1 MKFPFDPAEIVTPS
15 YLYDLGLLQQ
25 TLRTIQEC
33 IAGRPF
39 KVHYAI
45 KANNDR
51 RLLDVIAMHGLG
63 ADCVSIG
70 EVKYAIETGFEKK
83 NVVFAGVAKTDDEV
97 MQALR
102 YGIECVHVES
112 MEELVNID
120 SIAQKMGKKAHI
132 ALRINPDID
141 AHTHH
146 YITTGL
152 AENKFGIDLRMA
164 DEAIKLA
171 ISLKNVELKG
181 LHFHIGSQIL
191 TNEPFKLLC
200 ERINSMLAHI
210 REVHGVTLKYVN
222 VGGGL
227 GIDYENPDANPFSDF
242 KGYFDTFAK
251 ELKLEEGQEVH
262 FELGRSI
269 VAQCGS
275 LLTRVIYV
283 KQGVAKR
290 FVIVDGGMNNLIRPA
305 LYQAFHCIQNL
316 SNPDGKMEKYDIVG
330 PICESSDCF
339 AENRELPE
347 THRGDLLAI
356 RSAGAYGQTMASN
369 YNMRPEADIYYIR

>member
-1 MKFPFDPAEIVTPS
+1 MKFPFNPSEVVTPS
-15 YLYDLGLLQQ
+15 YLYDLGQLEQ
-25 TLRTIQEC
+25 TLDEINSC
-33 IAGRPF
+33 IAGHPF

-51 RLLDVIAMHGLG
+51 RLLDVIAMHGFG

-70 EVKYAIETGFEKK
+70 EVKYAIETGFNKN
-83 NVVFAGVAKTDDEV
+83 NVVFAGVAKTDNEV
-97 MQALR
+97 ISALT
-102 YGIECVHVES
+102 YGIECIHVES
-112 MEELVNID
+112 MEELVNVD
-120 SIAQKMGKKAHI
+120 TIAGKMGKKARI

-152 AENKFGIDLRMA
+152 AENKFGIDSRMA
-164 DEAIKLA
+164 DVAIKLA
-171 ISLKNVELKG
+171 LSLHNVELKG

-200 ERINSMLAHI
+200 ERINTMLAHI
-210 REVHGVTLKYVN
+210 RNEHGVIINYVN

-227 GIDYENPDANPFSDF
+227 GIDYENPDGNPLSDF
-242 KGYFDTFAK
+242 KGYFKTFADN
-251 ELKLEEGQEVH
+251 LKLEEGQEVH

-283 KQGVAKR
+283 KKGMEKK

-305 LYQAFHCIQNL
+305 LYQAYHCIQNL
-316 SNPDGKMEKYDIVG
+316 THPDGKPEKYDIVG

-339 AENRELPE
+339 AEDRTLPHTE
-347 THRGDLLAI
+347 RGDLLAI

-369 YNMRPEADIYYIR
+369 YNMRPEAEVYYIR

>member
-1 MKFPFDPAEIVTPS
+1 MKFPFDPSEVVTPS
-15 YLYDLGLLQQ
+15 YLYDLGLLQM
-25 TLRTIQEC
+25 TLSRIRDC

-51 RLLDVIAMHGLG
+51 RLLDLIAMYGLG

-70 EVKYAIETGFEKK
+70 EVKYAIETGFEKN
-83 NVVFAGVAKTDDEV
+83 NVVFAGVAKTDNEIT
-97 MQALR
+97 QALS
-102 YGIECVHVES
+102 YGIECIHVES
-112 MEELVNID
+112 MEELVNVD
-120 SIAQKMGKKAHI
+120 AIACRMKKKARI

-152 AENKFGIDLRMA
+152 AENKFGIDLRKA
-164 DEAIKLA
+164 DEAIRLA
-171 ISLKNVELKG
+171 MSLENVELKG

-191 TNEPFKLLC
+191 THEPFKLLC
-200 ERINSMLAHI
+200 ERINTLLAHV
-210 REVHGVTLKYVN
+210 RSVHGVTLKYVN

-227 GIDYENPDANPFSDF
+227 GIDYEHPDQHPVSDF
-242 KGYFDTFAK
+242 KGYFDTFANN
-251 ELKLEEGQEVH
+251 LKLEDGQEVH

-283 KQGVAKR
+283 KQGVEKK

-305 LYQAFHCIQNL
+305 LYQAYHLIQNL
-316 SNPDGKMEKYDIVG
+316 SNPVGQTDKYDVVG
-330 PICESSDCF
+330 PICESADVF
-339 AENRELPE
+339 AENRELPL
-347 THRGDLLAI
+347 TGRGDLLAI
-356 RSAGAYGQTMASN
+356 RSAGAYGQTMASH
-369 YNMRPEADIYYIR
+369 YNMRPEADVYYIR

>member
-1 MKFPFDPAEIVTPS
+1 MKFPFNPSEIVTPS
-15 YLYDLGLLQQ
+15 YLYDLGLLQK
-25 TLRTIQEC
+25 TLIRIQNC

-51 RLLDVIAMHGLG
+51 RLLDMIAMHGLG

-70 EVKYAIETGFEKK
+70 EVKYAIETGFEKN

-102 YGIECVHVES
+102 YGIECIHVES
-112 MEELVNID
+112 MEELVNVD
-120 SIAQKMGKKAHI
+120 AIAQKMGKRARI
-132 ALRINPDID
+132 ALRVNPDID

-152 AENKFGIDLRMA
+152 SENKFGIDLRMA

-191 TNEPFKLLC
+191 TNEPFVLLC
-200 ERINSMLAHI
+200 KRINAMLDHV
-210 REVHGVTLKYVN
+210 REKHGITLKYVN

-227 GIDYENPDANPFSDF
+227 GIDYENPDSHQFSDF
-242 KGYFDTFAK
+242 EGYFDTFAR
-251 ELKLEEGQEVH
+251 ELKLEAGQEVH

-283 KQGVAKR
+283 KKGVEKK

-305 LYQAFHCIQNL
+305 LYQAYHHIQNL
-316 SNPDGKMEKYDIVG
+316 SNPNGKTERYDIVG
-330 PICESSDCF
+330 PICESSDVF
-339 AENRELPE
+339 AEGRELPV

-356 RSAGAYGQTMASN
+356 RSAGAYGQTMASR
-369 YNMRPEADIYYIR
+369 YNMRPEAEIYYIR

>member
-1 MKFPFDPAEIVTPS
+1 MKFPFDPAEVVTPS
-15 YLYDLGLLQQ
+15 YLYDLGLLQA
-25 TLRTIQEC
+25 TLSRIRDCT
-33 IAGRPF
+33 AGRPF

-51 RLLDVIAMHGLG
+51 RLLDLIAMHGLG

-70 EVKYAIETGFEKK
+70 EVKYAIETGFEKN
-83 NVVFAGVAKTDDEV
+83 NVVFAGVAKTDNEV
-97 MQALR
+97 TQALS
-102 YGIECVHVES
+102 YGIECIHVES
-112 MEELVNID
+112 MEELVNVD
-120 SIAQKMGKKAHI
+120 AIARRMGKKARI

-152 AENKFGIDLRMA
+152 AENKFGIDLRKA
-164 DEAIKLA
+164 DEAIQLA
-171 ISLKNVELKG
+171 ISLENVELKG

-191 TNEPFKLLC
+191 TNEPFRLLC
-200 ERINSMLAHI
+200 ERINTLMAHV
-210 REVHGVTLKYVN
+210 RNRHGVTLKYVN

-227 GIDYENPDANPFSDF
+227 GIDYEHPDEHPFSDF
-242 KGYFDTFAK
+242 EGYFDTFAR
-251 ELKLEEGQEVH
+251 ELKLEDGQEVH

-283 KQGVAKR
+283 KQGVEKK

-305 LYQAFHCIQNL
+305 LYQAYHHIQNL
-316 SNPDGKMEKYDIVG
+316 SNPTGEPELYDVVG
-330 PICESSDCF
+330 PICESADLF
-339 AENRELPE
+339 AECRELPQ
-347 THRGDLLAI
+347 TRRGDLLAI
-356 RSAGAYGQTMASN
+356 RSAGAYGQTMASH
-369 YNMRPEADIYYIR
+369 YNMRPEADVYYIR

>member
-1 MKFPFDPAEIVTPS
+1 MKFPFDPAEVVTPS
-15 YLYDLGLLQQ
+15 YLYDLGLLQK
-25 TLRTIQEC
+25 TLDHIKEC
-33 IAGRPF
+33 ISGRPF
-39 KVHYAI
+39 RVHYAI

-51 RLLDVIAMHGLG
+51 RLLDLIAMNGLG

-70 EVKYAIETGFEKK
+70 EVKYAIETGFEKN
-83 NVVFAGVAKTDDEV
+83 NVVFAGVAKTDSEII
-97 MQALR
+97 QALS
-102 YGIECVHVES
+102 YGIECIHVES
-112 MEELVNID
+112 MEELANVD
-120 SIAQKMGKKAHI
+120 AIASRMGKKARI

-152 AENKFGIDLRMA
+152 SENKFGIDNRMA
-164 DEAIKLA
+164 DEAIRLA
-171 ISLKNVELKG
+171 VSLKNVELKG

-200 ERINSMLAHI
+200 ERINTMLAHI
-210 REVHGVTLKYVN
+210 KEEHGVTLKYVN

-227 GIDYENPDANPFSDF
+227 GIDYDDPDANPFSDF
-242 KGYFDTFAK
+242 KGYFDTFA
-251 ELKLEEGQEVH
+251 ENLHLQPGQEVH

-283 KQGVAKR
+283 KKGVEKK

-305 LYQAFHCIQNL
+305 LYQAYHYIQNL
-316 SNPDGKMEKYDIVG
+316 SNPNGKPEVYDIVG

-339 AENRELPE
+339 AENRELPL

-356 RSAGAYGQTMASN
+356 RSAGAYGQTMASK
-369 YNMRPEADIYYIR
+369 YNMRPEADVYYIR

>member
-1 MKFPFDPAEIVTPS
+1 MKFPFDPAEVVTPS

-25 TLRTIQEC
+25 TLQKIQKC
-33 IAGRPF
+33 IEGRPF

-51 RLLDVIAMHGLG
+51 RLLDMIAMHGLG

-70 EVKYAIETGFEKK
+70 EVKYAIETGFEKN

-102 YGIECVHVES
+102 YGIECIHVES
-112 MEELVNID
+112 MEELVNVD
-120 SIAQKMGKKAHI
+120 AIAARMGKKAHI
-132 ALRINPDID
+132 AIRVNPDID

-152 AENKFGIDLRMA
+152 AENKFGIDLKMA

-191 TNEPFKLLC
+191 THEPFELLC
-200 ERINSMLAHI
+200 ERINTMLAHVKA
-210 REVHGVTLKYVN
+210 EHGVTLKYVN

-227 GIDYENPDANPFSDF
+227 GIDYDNPDANPFSDF
-242 KGYFDTFAK
+242 EGYFNTFASK
-251 ELKLEEGQEVH
+251 LKLSEGQEVH

-283 KQGVAKR
+283 KQGLKKR

-305 LYQAFHCIQNL
+305 LYQAYHYIQNL
-316 SNPDGKMEKYDIVG
+316 SNPVGEEAKYDIVG
-330 PICESSDCF
+330 PICESSDVF
-339 AENRELPE
+339 AEDRMLPV
-347 THRGDLLAI
+347 TKRGDLLAI
-356 RSAGAYGQTMASN
+356 RSAGAYGQTMASR
-369 YNMRPEADIYYIR
+369 YNMRPEADVYYIR